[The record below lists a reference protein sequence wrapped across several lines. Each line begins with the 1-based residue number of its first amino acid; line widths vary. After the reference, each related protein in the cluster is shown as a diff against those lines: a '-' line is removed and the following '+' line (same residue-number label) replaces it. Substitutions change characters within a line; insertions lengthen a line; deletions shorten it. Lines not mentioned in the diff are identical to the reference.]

1 LSINQVLIMT
11 LTKNDL
17 VVRLSDETGLTR
29 SRALDA
35 VQKTLGYITETLA
48 KGGKVELRNF
58 GIFQVK
64 IRMARVGRNLNRPE
78 IEVRIPV
85 RAMVKFRA
93 GKEMKA
99 AVLKLTPKPAK
110 RAP

>member
-1 LSINQVLIMT
+1 MT

-29 SRALDA
+29 SQALDV
-35 VQKTLGYITETLA
+35 VQKILGYITETLA

-64 IRMARVGRNLNRPE
+64 IRMARVGRNPSRPE
-78 IEVRIPV
+78 IDVRIPV
-85 RAMVKFRA
+85 RASVKFKA

-99 AVLKLTPKPAK
+99 VVLKLTPKPSKKAS
-110 RAP
+110 